1 MAEEQGGD
9 HVRGKQGYG
18 HCSDHQF
25 KVGGCK
31 DKASCPFWHMP
42 NQEGRF
48 VHIKC
53 PDTGK
58 APCPKFAKTGKCD
71 KQGCE
76 LAHME
81 VEGAK
86 PKHYTPRSKG
96 QSRVRVR
103 VDNSSDILPTIN
115 VVEDPD
121 LNEGGSDEDDE
132 SVLES
137 FVMHDM
143 NGSSE
148 NDGGDDEIMMSN
160 DEKHDDLKN
169 EFSEKHGVKI
179 KLNNSLFWE
188 LMGGLMRM
196 GLKLTQR

>member
-1 MAEEQGGD
+1 
-9 HVRGKQGYG
+9 
-18 HCSDHQF
+18 
-25 KVGGCK
+25 
-31 DKASCPFWHMP
+31 
-42 NQEGRF
+42 
-48 VHIKC
+48 
-53 PDTGK
+53 
-58 APCPKFAKTGKCD
+58 
-71 KQGCE
+71 
-76 LAHME
+76 ME

-103 VDNSSDILPTIN
+103 VGNPGKTLPTVN

-121 LNEGGSDEDDE
+121 PNEGVNDEGNE

-160 DEKHDDLKN
+160 DENHDDLKN

-179 KLNNSLFWE
+179 KVFYSWHD
-188 LMGGLMRM
+188 
-196 GLKLTQR
+196 